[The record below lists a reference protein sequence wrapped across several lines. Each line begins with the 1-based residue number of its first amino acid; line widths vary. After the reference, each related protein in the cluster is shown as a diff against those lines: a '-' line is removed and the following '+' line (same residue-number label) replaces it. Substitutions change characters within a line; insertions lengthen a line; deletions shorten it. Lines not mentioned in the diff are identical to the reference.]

1 MDKLVFIDT
10 ETTGIDLLMDRLF
23 QVAYKHKGKVYSE
36 FFKPP
41 VPISIKAQSIT
52 HITNEMV
59 EKKEDFSYSQMKK
72 DLSLILKD
80 NILVAHNAIFDIDIL
95 AKEGVDT
102 SRYIC
107 TLKVARFIDEEGII
121 PEYNLQYLRYYLNL
135 NVHALSHNAED
146 DIKVLEALFENFYE
160 KMLYQYK
167 TSDKVIEKMVE
178 VSSLPSL
185 FKVFPFGKHRGR
197 RIEEIV
203 ISDRSYVE
211 WILEQKIQNEY
222 YDEDW
227 IHTLKYHLNVQ

>member
-1 MDKLVFIDT
+1 MDSLVFLDT
-10 ETTGIDLLMDRLF
+10 ETTGIDLLIDRLF
-23 QVAYKHKGKVYSE
+23 QVAYKYKGKVYSD

-59 EKKEDFSYSQMKK
+59 DKKDDFSYSQMKK

-80 NILVAHNAIFDIDIL
+80 NILVAHNAVFDIDML
-95 AKEGVDT
+95 AKEGVDVPKF
-102 SRYIC
+102 IC

-135 NVHALSHNAED
+135 NVSASSHNAED
-146 DIKVLEALFENFYE
+146 DIKVLEAVFDNFYK
-160 KMLYQYK
+160 KMLLKYK
-167 TSDKVIEKMVE
+167 THEKVIEKMVE

-227 IHTLKYHLNVQ
+227 IHTLKHHLNV